1 MRLFKHIVTIVKRSL
16 PWLVFSLAVVCVTLL
31 FETKYTSNVYKDYTG
46 GTEVGLQTRIR
57 RFLKNM
63 HSSIFSYK
71 CQIVTKTRNNADL
84 RIIVITYNRSNALMR
99 LLESLNKADYGG
111 SAVVLEVWIDRFNS
125 EQYSI
130 QTVDILSK
138 FYFDAG
144 FCDIHLHP
152 THVGLTGQ
160 WLHTWKPKDKEIA
173 VILEDDL
180 TVSPYFYKYL
190 RLMFDLYGNRSDV
203 SGFTLQGQSIKHDPS
218 AGGQLD
224 IDPKHKVFLYPTL
237 GTSGFAP
244 NFRQWK
250 PFKEWLAECLTLG
263 TKVPLVPKHKSS
275 IWYQQFEVSGRT
287 DTMWE
292 MEYLYYTWKHN
303 QYTLYPNFKDH
314 KGLAF
319 NWFEDGLHSTGERRG
334 SGEDKRQLVM
344 NWTLVAAALPRIPAY
359 VNNAGQV
366 IRDEVS

>member
-1 MRLFKHIVTIVKRSL
+1 MRLFNYTRATVGRCLPFIVIFLAFVSL
-16 PWLVFSLAVVCVTLL
+16 TLW
-31 FETKYTSNVYKDYTG
+31 FENKYTLKIYDFKKFIGETDDGIVSRNG
-46 GTEVGLQTRIR
+46 H
-57 RFLKNM
+57 FLESVNA
-63 HSSIFSYK
+63 SIFLNK
-71 CQIVTKTRNNADL
+71 CRLVANRRNTADL
-84 RIIVITYNRSNALMR
+84 RIIVLTYNRSNALMR
-99 LLESLNKADYGG
+99 LLESLDKADYGG
-111 SAVVLEVWIDRFNS
+111 STVVLEVWIDRKQN

-130 QTVDILSK
+130 QTVDTLSK
-138 FYFDAG
+138 FYFEAG

-152 THVGLTGQ
+152 THVGLRGQ
-160 WLHTWKPKDKEIA
+160 WLDEIA

-244 NFRQWK
+244 NFRQWQA
-250 PFKEWLAECLTLG
+250 FKEWLKDVLTSG
-263 TKVPLVPKHKSS
+263 TKVPLVPNHISS
-275 IWYQQFEVSGRT
+275 VWYKQFEVTGRT

-292 MEYLYYTWKHN
+292 MEYLYYTWKHK

-314 KGLAF
+314 KGLTF
-319 NWFEDGLHSTGERRG
+319 NWYEDGLHSTGERRG
-334 SGEDKRQLVM
+334 SGEDQRHLVM

-366 IRDEVS
+366 IKDEVP